1 MNKITIAAVL
11 LCTAAC
17 STVAQAAD
25 NKMLM
30 PIADAMAA
38 NDAQNRLGTDIK
50 FYFGNQRTPKVLAKV
65 GNDKTSQKTN
75 AFRKTNE
82 TACNWV
88 FLSGMLQLE
97 KRARELGANAVI
109 NIVSNYGNVE
119 YSSDSQFECH
129 VGNIMAGAAFKA
141 DFVKVAQ

>member
-1 MNKITIAAVL
+1 MTKMMIAAAL
-11 LCTAAC
+11 LCAAAS

-25 NKMLM
+25 NKHLM
-30 PIADAMAA
+30 PIADALTA
-38 NDAQNRLGTDIK
+38 NDAQNRLGTDVK
-50 FYFGNQRTPKVLAKV
+50 FFFGSQRTPKVLSKL

-97 KRARELGANAVI
+97 KKARELGANAVI

-119 YSSDSQFECH
+119 FSSDTQFECH
-129 VGNIMAGAAFKA
+129 VGNIMAGAAFKG
-141 DFVKVAQ
+141 DFVKIAQ